1 MSGMEEHYRRWQ
13 DPDLVERFASKG
25 VEEFFQTET
34 RFLEGHGGEISSVL
48 DIGCASGRMLEL
60 LTRYTAQQD
69 YTGVDIIP
77 ENIERARQL
86 YPAAEFHLGNALDFY
101 PGRRYD
107 LVNATGVCQHEP
119 RFEALIGHMLSL
131 SDRYIMFDVKLA
143 PVGKHVVDMNR
154 SFCAVGENRLY
165 FVLLAW
171 RPFLDFLRGLPDV
184 AEIDVFG
191 YETPPSRA
199 TRLPSGVER
208 IVSAGVYLVRGKAAR
223 PEIRVELPEWILN
236 AGQPV

>member
-1 MSGMEEHYRRWQ
+1 MEEHYRRWQ

-34 RFLEGHGGEISSVL
+34 RFLEGHGREISSVL

-60 LTRYTAQQD
+60 LTRYTAKQD

-77 ENIERARQL
+77 ENIERAQQL
-86 YPAAEFHLGNALDFY
+86 YPEAQFHLGNALDFY

-131 SDRYIMFDVKLA
+131 SDRYVMFDVKLA
-143 PVGKHVVDMNR
+143 HVGDHVIDMKR

-165 FVLLAW
+165 FVLLSL
-171 RPFLDFLRGLPDV
+171 RPFLEFLRDLPNV

-199 TRLPSGVER
+199 TRLPSDVER
-208 IVSAGVYLVRGKAAR
+208 IVSAGVYLVRGNAPV
-223 PEIRVELPEWILN
+223 PEIRVKLPEWLLN
-236 AGQPV
+236 VG